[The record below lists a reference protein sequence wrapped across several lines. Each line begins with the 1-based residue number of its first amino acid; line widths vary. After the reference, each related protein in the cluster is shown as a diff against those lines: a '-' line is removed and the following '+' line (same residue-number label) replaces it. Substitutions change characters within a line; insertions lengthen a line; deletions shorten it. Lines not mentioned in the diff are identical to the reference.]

1 MIDVIHKS
9 TVTAPKVSI
18 VFLDWSCRESLHSL
32 DYLAEQTVA
41 RDQYEIVLVEYYSR
55 RTEEVSRRLERAR
68 TEGKP
73 DPVDQWIIMAMP
85 DDLYYHKHLMYN
97 VGIAASR
104 GEIVMIG
111 DSDAMFRPSF
121 VQSMLEAF
129 DRNVDFVLHYDEV
142 RNSSKKYYPFNYPS
156 FHAVTGEGAINWKDG
171 KTTGLLDVDDPIHT
185 LNFGAAFCARRQDLI
200 KIGGADEHAD
210 YVGHVCGPYEMT
222 FRLVNLGRQMI
233 WHSTEFLYHTWHPGQ
248 AGGANLLGPH
258 DGAHVST
265 RALKTRE
272 AGRVF
277 PWRENRA
284 IQRLRQGGDISFESL
299 AADLI
304 SPDYLTDLKLKNLQE
319 DPRYGT
325 WLTPTLLASMG
336 NYNLFAV
343 SDFYLA
349 APQALGRID
358 FTTREIQRNPYFI
371 KGRSED
377 ELRQQ
382 LSEIGANFDG
392 HAKEVALIKD
402 RRQELAYKLVAFGTG
417 YYGIPQQFSDVDF
430 FNDFDIL
437 CHWSVIF
444 SRDRFEAEQQI
455 HKLLASD
462 RVAELAGLEPGAKR
476 LGQGLTAHEQ
486 KIEEHLALLKRPWWK
501 RLTGM
506 MHKKNRG

>member
-73 DPVDQWIIMAMP
+73 DPVDQWIIMGMP

-462 RVAELAGLEPGAKR
+462 RVEVLAGLEPGAKR